1 MGKKRHPSQSSI
13 SSRDE
18 SAVFLD
24 EILQWLCELQS
35 KELEIFDEKRF
46 VELAEVVA
54 KKMGVKVFCDLDRN
68 YRNAYSLSILIHEQ
82 GKLPSVSTDDDYDS
96 AAKLAQFGI
105 RVEVSR
111 KGGFFRLRVY
121 AISLFDTTTS
131 FIPTQERSKPLFKL
145 CEQLVRLLKAQ
156 GLVQIPDA
164 LIERH
169 MNGQNVL
176 GGEVT
181 VKTQL
186 FGEI

>member
-1 MGKKRHPSQSSI
+1 MGKKRHPSKSSI

-46 VELAEVVA
+46 LELAEVVV
-54 KKMGVKVFCDLDRN
+54 KKMGVRVFYDLDRN
-68 YRNAYSLSILIHEQ
+68 YRNAYNFLILIHEQ
-82 GKLPSVSTDDDYDS
+82 GKSPSASTDNDYDS
-96 AAKLAQFGI
+96 AEKLAQFKI
-105 RVEVSR
+105 RVDVSR

-121 AISLFDTTTS
+121 EISLVDTTVLV
-131 FIPTQERSKPLFKL
+131 PTQERSKSLFKL

-169 MNGQNVL
+169 INGQNVL

-181 VKTQL
+181 VRTQL